1 MTACRL
7 PAPMTSP
14 ALPVPRAAAAALAL
28 AALLAGP
35 WLGAQEA
42 PATEPSPARDAVA
55 AAAQEVV
62 TAEEIPPEQIE
73 TFVDTVDVRVVN
85 VDVYV
90 TDKRGQRVTGLTQED
105 FRLFEDGREV
115 PITNFYAVEGG
126 RPATLPAAPAQTAE
140 DGAAPAAPAPAAVDQ
155 VPSDQRLHLVIYVDN
170 FNIRPEHRNR
180 VLDELGY
187 FVSTKL
193 RRGDRAML
201 VTYDRSLKVRQPFT
215 SDPQL
220 LVRAMEEV
228 ARVTG
233 HGVSRDDERRQAFE
247 RIAETQNPNAA
258 HAYARTYAESMQNDL
273 SFTVGAIKEFID
285 YLAGLP
291 GRKAIL
297 YVSDGI
303 PMVPGQEAFEALD
316 QKFGG
321 GRFMSD
327 AFGYDFSRRF
337 TELTHAANS
346 NRVSF
351 YTIDAA
357 GLRLYSSFTAEKNAV
372 DASIR
377 VDGTINANLQSP
389 LRYMADTT
397 GGVAIVNTNNA
408 LPMLE
413 RIAEDFESYY
423 SLGFS
428 PAHAGS
434 GRYHRLEVR
443 LAERRRDL
451 VVRHREGYRDKTIE
465 AQMTDGT
472 VSALR
477 FAFEDNPLG
486 VSLGFGDLQ
495 AREDRRTWIVPVDV
509 EVPIDRIAL
518 VPRAGSHEGRLRL
531 YISAIDD
538 RGDASPVQ
546 QVAVP
551 ISIPDAEVE
560 RARGQT
566 YRYTVPLLMRGGRH
580 RVAVGLRDELGA
592 QESFVIEDVTV
603 GRS

>member
-1 MTACRL
+1 MIPSAR
-7 PAPMTSP
+7 PGPRR
-14 ALPVPRAAAAALAL
+14 PRAAAVLAAVL
-28 AALLAGP
+28 AALFAAAAPGP
-35 WLGAQEA
+35 ASRAQEPPPPAPPEA
-42 PATEPSPARDAVA
+42 PAA
-55 AAAQEVV
+55 AAAEAGVLTADEV
-62 TAEEIPPEQIE
+62 TPEQIE

-90 TDKRGQRVTGLTQED
+90 TDKQGKRITGLTRGD

-115 PITNFYAVEGG
+115 PITNFYAVEDG
-126 RPATLPAAPAQTAE
+126 RPAAVLPPAHPRTAE
-140 DGAAPAAPAPAAVDQ
+140 DGAPAPAPAPATIEEVPRDQ
-155 VPSDQRLHLVIYVDN
+155 QLHLVIYVDN

-180 VLDELGY
+180 VLDEIGY

-193 RRGDRAML
+193 QRGDRAML
-201 VTYDRSLKVRQPFT
+201 VSYDRSLKVRQPFT

-233 HGVSRDDERRQAFE
+233 HGVSRDEERRQAFE
-247 RIAETQNPNAA
+247 RIAETQSPNAA
-258 HAYARTYAESMQNDL
+258 QAYARTYAESMQNDL
-273 SFTVGAIKEFID
+273 SFTVGAIKELID

-321 GRFMSD
+321 GRYMSD

-357 GLRLYSSFTAEKNAV
+357 GLRLYSSFTAEKTAV

-377 VDGTINANLQSP
+377 VDGTINSNLQSP

-397 GGVAIVNTNNA
+397 GGVSIVNTNNT

-443 LAERRRDL
+443 LADGRRGL

-477 FAFEDNPLG
+477 FAVEDNPLG
-486 VSLGFGDLQ
+486 VSLGFGELQ
-495 AREDRRTWIVPVDV
+495 PREDRRTWIVPVDV
-509 EVPIDRIAL
+509 EVPLDRIAL
-518 VPRAGSHEGRLRL
+518 IPRAGTHEGRLRL
-531 YISAIDD
+531 YVAAIDE

-551 ISIPDAEVE
+551 ISIPDADIEA
-560 RARGQT
+560 ARGQT
-566 YRYTVPLLMRGGRH
+566 YRYTVPLLMRGGQH